1 MDVDENQFLLDR
13 ILKEQMDEKCTLNFV
28 PVTKMASMLDKCV
41 NSNEIHGLETF
52 FDHDVFRRSYQEVK
66 KTVTTSVL

>member
-1 MDVDENQFLLDR
+1 
-13 ILKEQMDEKCTLNFV
+13 MDEKCTLNFV

-41 NSNEIHGLETF
+41 NSNEIHALETF